1 MFGKPDIPD
10 QALGFGPRAEAGTR
24 ELQTEVRVS
33 ERQTVNASAAPEF
46 GSITELIDRANRGES
61 EALNRLFAELYAEL
75 HEMARSRLHRHMP
88 ITVLDTTALL
98 HESYLRLIKLGA
110 LSVTSRA
117 HFFAYAARVMRSV
130 IVDFARQRLADRRGG
145 GAVEFPLDTE
155 AAAAAPSAE
164 ADVIRVH
171 EALEQLAAADERLV
185 HMVEMRYF
193 GGLSEEEI
201 AAAMG
206 VSTRTVQRDWEK
218 ARLLLAVA
226 LK

>member
-1 MFGKPDIPD
+1 MLARP
-10 QALGFGPRAEAGTR
+10 AMST
-24 ELQTEVRVS
+24 
-33 ERQTVNASAAPEF
+33 ASAPPEF

-61 EALNRLFAELYAEL
+61 DAMNRLFAELYADL
-75 HEMARSRLHRHMP
+75 HEMARSRLHRHAP

-155 AAAAAPSAE
+155 SAPAAPSAE

-193 GGLSEEEI
+193 GGLSEDEI
-201 AAAMG
+201 AEAMG